1 MSDLS
6 HLKFSSKF
14 NGKYRSSYH
23 MFSLHDSL
31 SNIYFA
37 VIYMRAFVSFGPL
50 VYRLSIMNRKKRNKL
65 KLKCFCFSIQ
75 IRRYKLVTKVL
86 HANFRKLF

>member
-1 MSDLS
+1 
-6 HLKFSSKF
+6 
-14 NGKYRSSYH
+14 

-37 VIYMRAFVSFGPL
+37 VIAFVSFGPF